1 MSRVFFPSHISLSVV
16 RSSLRR
22 RFEQNQQDISFTVMA
37 LLPTLGT
44 HILEGMDVEG
54 VTQEL
59 QSYSKVPKARI
70 ELQHPTAPS
79 ESSLTSSVD
88 NVPLQEP
95 DVRSENGSV
104 SVISSVDAI
113 PTEMSTSSTSWVDQF
128 SSQGS
133 SQVFPAPREGGASG
147 SPRSSLGGTLY
158 DSVLST
164 GSASGSSGLGPST
177 SPVRNSY
184 VLYSSIL
191 SAYTGTTAR
200 RA

>member
-1 MSRVFFPSHISLSVV
+1 MSCVFFPSHISLSVV

-95 DVRSENGSV
+95 DVRSENGWRIWWESESEIGV
-104 SVISSVDAI
+104 ES
-113 PTEMSTSSTSWVDQF
+113 
-128 SSQGS
+128 
-133 SQVFPAPREGGASG
+133 
-147 SPRSSLGGTLY
+147 
-158 DSVLST
+158 
-164 GSASGSSGLGPST
+164 
-177 SPVRNSY
+177 
-184 VLYSSIL
+184 
-191 SAYTGTTAR
+191 
-200 RA
+200 